1 MLHALASLPRAAV
14 GAALLCAALAAHA
27 ALGLPESSIAAD
39 GSAPALQLQQLQAQQ
54 SGSASPVSAQRVV
67 SPTGVQLTEYVSQGV
82 VFAVSWNGA
91 VMPDLPQLLA
101 GAFPALHDWLAAH
114 PLLLNQPIAMD
125 TPQLVVRAEGHM
137 RAFRGFAYL
146 PALVPAGYD
155 INQIGN

>member
-39 GSAPALQLQQLQAQQ
+39 GSAPALQPLQAQQ
-54 SGSASPVSAQRVV
+54 SGSTSPVSAQRVV